1 MDDTIVT
8 KKLESLARCIGRLQ
22 QKKPESL
29 EILRNDLD
37 AQDIIV
43 VNLERAVQ
51 LCVDTA
57 LVILAERND
66 AVPSTMAESFELL
79 TKPPG
84 LSAQTAQR
92 MRNAVGFRNIAVH
105 AYRQIDWAVVWSI
118 LNEHLDDFRSFA
130 KEILEIAAK
139 L

>member
-1 MDDTIVT
+1 MDEILVT
-8 KKLESLARCIGRLQ
+8 KKLESLARCIDRIEK
-22 QKKPESL
+22 KKPENL

-43 VNLERAVQ
+43 VNLERAIQ
-51 LCVDTA
+51 LCVDIA
-57 LVILAERND
+57 FVILAECGD

-79 TKPPG
+79 TKTPG

-105 AYRQIDWAVVWSI
+105 AYRQLEWAVVWSI
-118 LNEHLDDFRSFA
+118 LNERLDDFRDFA
-130 KEILEIAAK
+130 REILEIVAK
-139 L
+139 I